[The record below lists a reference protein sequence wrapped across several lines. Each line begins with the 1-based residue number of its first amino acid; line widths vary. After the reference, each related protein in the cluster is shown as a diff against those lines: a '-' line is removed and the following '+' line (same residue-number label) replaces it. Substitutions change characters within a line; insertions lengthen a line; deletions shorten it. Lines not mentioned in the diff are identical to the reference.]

1 MFFTRIGWVFAH
13 ILFWYG
19 LLGVAFALYQGLSAD
34 QAAHG
39 TKAISTYLIGEVGEG
54 MTRAFF
60 GLALGVLCEI
70 SAARDRAEG

>member
-1 MFFTRIGWVFAH
+1 
-13 ILFWYG
+13 
-19 LLGVAFALYQGLSAD
+19 LSAD